1 MPMQRQTAARV
12 RIVDLVSGEWVKKD
26 GMEPSYVVTPGKENV
41 SRARIVATIV
51 SRFDSEDGNFSS
63 VTLDDATATLRVKVW
78 KEIEVLSGFRA
89 GDLVSVIGK
98 VREYGGEIYVVPEI
112 VTKVTPDEESL
123 ARLEI
128 IRKLRSKKPAE
139 GAGHREKAHAVHE
152 AAKPEPVRH
161 SHEDMPMA
169 HAGKKEASAATAVK
183 KDEESP
189 RKKLITIIEKSAD
202 GIRYADLLKESGL
215 PEEDIEDVINELLGE
230 GICYEPVPGKIKK
243 I

>member
-51 SRFDSEDGNFSS
+51 SRYDSEDGNFSS
-63 VTLDDATATLRVKVW
+63 VTLDDATATMRIKVW
-78 KEIEVLSGFRA
+78 KEVEVLAGFKA

-98 VREYGGEIYVVPEI
+98 VREYGGEIYIVPEI
-112 VTKVTPDEESL
+112 INKVTPDEESL

-128 IRKLRSKKPAE
+128 IKKLRGGKPAE
-139 GAGHREKAHAVHE
+139 GAGHKEKAHVKAEHEPAKHHHAEKPAAHHEKKGEPPAV
-152 AAKPEPVRH
+152 PEK
-161 SHEDMPMA
+161 A
-169 HAGKKEASAATAVK
+169 
-183 KDEESP
+183 EESP
-189 RKKLITIIEKSAD
+189 RKRLITIIEKSAD
-202 GIRYADLLKESGL
+202 GIRYADLLKESGF

>member
-1 MPMQRQTAARV
+1 MQRQTAARV

-78 KEIEVLSGFRA
+78 KEVEVLSGFKA

-112 VTKVTPDEESL
+112 VMKATPDEESL

-128 IRKLRSKKPAE
+128 IRKLRDRKPAE
-139 GAGHREKAHAVHE
+139 GARHKEREAHHHE
-152 AAKPEPVRH
+152 PAGERHAEKPAEH
-161 SHEDMPMA
+161 H
-169 HAGKKEASAATAVK
+169 GKKDAPAAAAVK

-189 RKKLITIIEKSAD
+189 RKKLIMIIEKSAD

>member
-63 VTLDDATATLRVKVW
+63 VTLDDATATMRVKVW
-78 KEIEVLSGFRA
+78 KEVDTLSGFRA

-98 VREYGGEIYVVPEI
+98 VREYGGEIYIVPEI
-112 VTKVTPDEESL
+112 VMKVTPDEESL

-128 IRKLRSKKPAE
+128 IRKLRGKEPSVDAGHKEKARPKAQHEPAMQHHAEKPAVHHE
-139 GAGHREKAHAVHE
+139 KKSEPPAAPEKA
-152 AAKPEPVRH
+152 
-161 SHEDMPMA
+161 
-169 HAGKKEASAATAVK
+169 
-183 KDEESP
+183 EESQ